1 MSIRYIS
8 MCAAILIGWGASLQ
22 AQTEVRR
29 YNATADTDYG
39 VVYRLPRTQLEVIAT
54 VRERIYTPGVYAIW
68 AEKYLGVSMPS
79 AADRRHEIV
88 DVQIRAYGVADT
100 EKQYLIAFDKR
111 TIAPFVSLGQ
121 NNLIYNI
128 NGREDAQTEAKPQ
141 LPKAMLPDRVLPALP
156 REYSLATSEAKQ
168 AELAAAYLYEVR
180 EAAMSIITGEVESMP
195 KDGESMRLILD
206 KLRTEEK
213 RTLRLFAGDTTER
226 YTQHSW
232 EITPETENMNDRIL
246 CRFSEAEGVID
257 AAAQEGYPILFS
269 LHITERT
276 PELSDKDRKKQEK
289 LEGITYNVPGA
300 GVVTIGYLGN
310 TLAKQSVPIT
320 QVGGVQV
327 LSKKMFN
334 VKDAGVTAI
343 YFDPNTGAL
352 ERIVNE

>member
-1 MSIRYIS
+1 
-8 MCAAILIGWGASLQ
+8 MCTAMLVGWSASLQ

-68 AEKYLGVSMPS
+68 AEKYLGVPMPNR
-79 AADRRHEIV
+79 AERQYAIT
-88 DVQIRAYGVADT
+88 DVQIRTYGVADT

-128 NGREDAQTEAKPQ
+128 NGREEPKLETKTQ
-141 LPKAMLPDRVLPALP
+141 LPTPTLPDRALPALP

-180 EAAMSIITGEVESMP
+180 EAAMSIVTGEVESMP

-226 YTQHSW
+226 YTQHRW
-232 EITPETENMNDRIL
+232 EITPESEDMNGRIL
-246 CRFSEAEGVID
+246 CRFSEAEGVLD
-257 AAAQEGYPILFS
+257 AMAREGYPVLFS
-269 LHITERT
+269 LQITERA
-276 PELSDKDRKKQEK
+276 PELNNKDRKKHEK

-300 GVVTIGYLGN
+300 GIATVDYSGRP
-310 TLAKQSVPIT
+310 LARQSVPIT

-334 VKDAGVTAI
+334 VKDAGITAV